1 MRARRRPPARC
12 LPKASAQAF
21 ALSSPQPKLLNRP
34 SLRSGRRRIPFTSS
48 QYPILGYYA
57 QAASFIHMNANINRA
72 IGKGLRGKRTELNLT
87 QEQLAE
93 RLGKI
98 QSYVSKTEQ
107 GERSLHV
114 AEVFSYADALE
125 LQWQDLMLDVKVW
138 IGMYEEGNPGGGSQE
153 QNQDLGQE

>member
-1 MRARRRPPARC
+1 MAQPCTKCSRGVEPAPDPCR
-12 LPKASAQAF
+12 
-21 ALSSPQPKLLNRP
+21 KLLNSQP
-34 SLRSGRRRIPFTSS
+34 QRRTHKGVPFIIS
-48 QYPILGYYA
+48 QYPILGYFTRTA
-57 QAASFIHMNANINRA
+57 NFAHMNANINRA
-72 IGKGLRGKRTELNLT
+72 IGKGLRDKRTKLNLT

-125 LQWQDLMLDVKVW
+125 LQWEDLMLDVKVW
-138 IGMYEEGNPGGGSQE
+138 IGK
-153 QNQDLGQE
+153 

>member
-1 MRARRRPPARC
+1 
-12 LPKASAQAF
+12 
-21 ALSSPQPKLLNRP
+21 
-34 SLRSGRRRIPFTSS
+34 
-48 QYPILGYYA
+48 
-57 QAASFIHMNANINRA
+57 MNANINRA
-72 IGKGLRGKRTELNLT
+72 IGKGLRDKRTKLNLT

-125 LQWQDLMLDVKVW
+125 LQWEDLMLDVKVW
-138 IGMYEEGNPGGGSQE
+138 IGK
-153 QNQDLGQE
+153 